1 MHKHRRHSWLLL
13 AITVSLCTPTAASAE
28 DGALVSRASETEEAL
43 RERNLPRP
51 RNFVEAWQVNAM
63 APRRT
68 QRVRVDAEP
77 LVRNVVNVLNALGL
91 PLRQHHDPRGL
102 RAIGLAASFDMG
114 EDYPDV
120 NFHIADRCPDNPDTL
135 TAFYRGGR
143 RGLSW
148 AFSWPIERFMLRLE
162 GGDNSEFGSYAI
174 AGAQWNH
181 PRLPLAIGIGLPIRM
196 KHADGMVG
204 GIIQLRAKLN

>member
-1 MHKHRRHSWLLL
+1 M
-13 AITVSLCTPTAASAE
+13 AASAD

-68 QRVRVDAEP
+68 RPVRLDAEP
-77 LVRNVVNVLNALGL
+77 LLRNFLNALNNLGI
-91 PLRQHHDPRGL
+91 PVRQHHDPGGL
-102 RAIGLAASFDMG
+102 RAIGLAASIDMG
-114 EDYPDV
+114 DDYPAV
-120 NFHIADRCPDNPDTL
+120 NFHIADRCPNTL

-148 AFSWPIERFMLRLE
+148 AFSWPVERFTLRLE

-174 AGAQWNH
+174 AGVQWNH
-181 PRLPLAIGIGLPIRM
+181 PRLPLAIGIGLPVRM
-196 KHADGMVG
+196 RHADGMIG
-204 GIIQLRAKLN
+204 GILQLRAKLN